1 VICIDSLEVFCIAL
15 IIVWVVGYTALLA
28 YLKYAY
34 NKKVSKNSK
43 KWNNI
48 KSELINSG
56 ASDHA
61 IRYAYYDFISR
72 LPNEF
77 PNGRGIPPI

>member
-1 VICIDSLEVFCIAL
+1 MDMFVVFCIAL
-15 IIVWVVGYTALLA
+15 IIVWIVVYTALLA
-28 YLKYAY
+28 YLKYKY
-34 NKKVSKNSK
+34 NKKVSKNSE

-56 ASDHA
+56 ASNHA
-61 IRYAYYDFISR
+61 IRYAYYDFVNQ

-77 PNGRGIPPI
+77 PNGSGIPPI

>member
-1 VICIDSLEVFCIAL
+1 MIYMDRFEVFCIAF

-28 YLKYAY
+28 YLKYKY
-34 NKKVSKNSK
+34 NKKVSKNSE
-43 KWNNI
+43 KWNKI
-48 KSELINSG
+48 KSELINSNS
-56 ASDHA
+56 SDHA

-77 PNGRGIPPI
+77 PNGRGSV

>member
-1 VICIDSLEVFCIAL
+1 MYMFVVLCIAL
-15 IIVWVVGYTALLA
+15 IIVWIVVYTALLA
-28 YLKYAY
+28 YLKYKY
-34 NKKVSKNSK
+34 NNKVSKNSE
-43 KWNNI
+43 KWNKI

-56 ASDHA
+56 SCDYD
-61 IRYAYYDFISR
+61 IRYAYYDFMSR